1 MSAFLWP
8 CQVAL
13 KEAILSTTECAGRI
27 YDTAP
32 QEVAFP
38 WIEIGDSDA
47 VPDDTSDDPRQ
58 NASDKGID
66 ETVDI
71 HVWGRAHA
79 GKKEVKLIV
88 DAIVDRLHQSD
99 IAIEGRRSSL
109 TWVRRARVF
118 KEADDVTAH
127 GIVTLNIIHRS

>member
-13 KEAILSTTECAGRI
+13 KAAILSTAECAGRI

-32 QEVAFP
+32 QAVDFP

-47 VPDDTSDDPRQ
+47 VPDDVAHGIEPGESDD
-58 NASDKGID
+58 GVVETID
-66 ETVDI
+66 V
-71 HVWGRAHA
+71 HVWGRDHA

-88 DAIVDRLHQSD
+88 DAIYGRLHGAD

-127 GIVTLNIIHRS
+127 GILTVEVTHRS